1 MTVPASPTD
10 IHPGLLTKSL
20 AFVPTLRRLCSDW
33 DGVKPDVITLGK
45 ALSGGIYPVS
55 AVLANKEVM
64 LCIKPGEH
72 GSTYGGNPLGCAV
85 AMTALDV
92 LVDEGLVD
100 RAQRLGEIFRT
111 KVREIGSPLIKEVR
125 GRGLLNAVVI
135 DESKSKKGRSAWQ
148 LCLLMKSKG

>member
-1 MTVPASPTD
+1 M
-10 IHPGLLTKSL
+10 
-20 AFVPTLRRLCSDW
+20 RCRLCSDW
-33 DGVKPDVITLGK
+33 DGVKPDIITLGK

-100 RAQRLGEIFRT
+100 RAQRLGEVFRS

-135 DESKSKKGRSAWQ
+135 DETKSKKGRSAWQ